1 MPDTSPEKDVDLSTL
16 YEIADGSDEFIVES
30 ITMFLDQ
37 TPELLQNINDAITT
51 GDWTATAS
59 AAHKIK
65 SNLGFFGMFYS
76 QALTQELEL
85 LSKADNPN
93 PEAITS
99 KFTQL
104 KNIMTDNLVELTQ
117 VKAEKEANI

>member
-16 YEIADGSDEFIVES
+16 YEIADGSNEFIVES

-37 TPELLQNINDAITT
+37 TPQLLQSIEDAITAS
-51 GDWTATAS
+51 DWVATAS
-59 AAHKIK
+59 ASHKIK
-65 SNLGFFGMFYS
+65 SNLGFFGMFNC
-76 QALTQELEL
+76 QALTQELEV
-85 LSKADNPN
+85 LSKAESPN

-104 KNIMTDNLVELTQ
+104 KNMMTDNLAELARVKTQ
-117 VKAEKEANI
+117 KEANI